1 MNSNSVLA
9 QCQSRLAARYRGV
22 VSAALTIAVDRDA
35 DVPVGTQLA
44 WALRS
49 GILGGALP
57 PGERL
62 PALHRLAGHA
72 GVNVNTI
79 RAVYRRLEQ
88 DGLVVTRHGS
98 GTFVTGAP
106 ADPAA
111 LPGLVAIA
119 RDAARASGLDLRDVA
134 AALYVEAAE
143 PAPIDEAAAE
153 RRRLRAQI
161 AALEQALSDLARRPT
176 LTRPPADP
184 PRRRQHARLLD
195 VAGLADQR
203 DALVRQLAEVQAGRG
218 A

>member
-1 MNSNSVLA
+1 M
-9 QCQSRLAARYRGV
+9 
-22 VSAALTIAVDRDA
+22 SATLDIALDRAA

-49 GILGGALP
+49 GILDGSLASGD
-57 PGERL
+57 RL
-62 PALHRLAGHA
+62 PTLHALARQA

-111 LPGLVAIA
+111 LVRLVATA
-119 RDAARASGLDLRDVA
+119 RDAAHAAGLELRDVA
-134 AALYVEAAE
+134 AALYVEGEERPAGERDEQAE
-143 PAPIDEAAAE
+143 E

-161 AALEQALSDLARRPT
+161 AALEQTLSDLVARRPG
-176 LTRPPADP
+176 LAGAPDASPSSRPG
-184 PRRRQHARLLD
+184 HARLLD
-195 VAGLADQR
+195 VAGLTEQR
-203 DALVRQLAEVQAGRG
+203 DALVRQLAEVQA
-218 A
+218 ALAA